1 MMTLTSRREILFLYD
16 IRMGNPNGDPD
27 ENRPR
32 SLPDGRFYVTDVRLK
47 RFARDY
53 WAMRDQDI
61 LVGNIEGRTTNLTGR
76 VAHHLEKIGKAKAD
90 GKELVDILLD
100 SFIDARCFGSS
111 LAFKG
116 KKDEEDADEAPA
128 TATGELQL
136 EPVEAAPVGSKKAK
150 GKKNT
155 TEWQPKPSPKT
166 LTGAV
171 QFNMGEV
178 LHEAE
183 EIQIQ
188 GTSVF
193 SSDEEKGAG
202 TFTNYAALRY
212 ALIAF
217 HGVAN
222 EHSAKKSRLT
232 DADYDALLR
241 ALWNGVRSA
250 GNTRT
255 KIGQVPR
262 LLVSVEYN
270 PGEEFQFG
278 NLMDYVKLQA
288 AHGKPERAW
297 ATPDDYRVD
306 LSRLL
311 ERLDGQRARIAQVR
325 HEVSPDLGFT
335 DPGLP
340 ADWRPLGFDRP
351 A

>member
-1 MMTLTSRREILFLYD
+1 MTTLSSRRELLFLYD

-53 WAMRDQDI
+53 LAAQGQEI

-76 VAHHLEKIGKAKAD
+76 VAHHLETIGKAKAN
-90 GKELVDILLD
+90 GEELVNILLD

-111 LAFKG
+111 LAFKKQDG
-116 KKDEEDADEAPA
+116 WE
-128 TATGELQL
+128 
-136 EPVEAAPVGSKKAK
+136 
-150 GKKNT
+150 
-155 TEWQPKPSPKT
+155 PKPSPKT

-171 QFNMGEV
+171 QLNMGEV
-178 LHEAE
+178 LHEAS

-193 SSDEEKGAG
+193 GSDEDKAQG

-222 EHSAKKSRLT
+222 EHSAKKSRLS
-232 DADYDALLR
+232 DADYDTLLR
-241 ALWNGVRSA
+241 AFWNGVRAA

-255 KIGQVPR
+255 KVGQVPR

-288 AHGKPERAW
+288 VDGKAERTW
-297 ATPDDYRVD
+297 ASPDDYRVD

-311 ERLDGQRARIAQVR
+311 ERLDGQRARIARVR
-325 HEVSPDLGFT
+325 CEVSPDLCFT
-335 DPGLP
+335 EAGLP
-340 ADWRPLGFDRP
+340 ADWQPLGFDRP
-351 A
+351 M

>member
-1 MMTLTSRREILFLYD
+1 MTTLSSRRELLFLYD

-53 WAMRDQDI
+53 LAALGQEI

-100 SFIDARCFGSS
+100 SFIDARGFGSS
-111 LAFKG
+111 LAFKKQDG
-116 KKDEEDADEAPA
+116 WE
-128 TATGELQL
+128 
-136 EPVEAAPVGSKKAK
+136 
-150 GKKNT
+150 
-155 TEWQPKPSPKT
+155 PKPMPKT
-166 LTGAV
+166 LTGAL
-171 QFNMGEV
+171 QLNMGEV
-178 LHEAE
+178 LHEAS

-193 SSDEEKGAG
+193 GSDEDKAQG

-217 HGVAN
+217 HGIAN
-222 EHSAKKSRLT
+222 EHAAKASRMS
-232 DADYDALLR
+232 DADYDTLLC
-241 ALWNGVRSA
+241 AFWNGVRAA

-262 LLVSVEYN
+262 LLVSIEYN

-288 AHGKPERAW
+288 ANGKPERVW
-297 ATPDDYRVD
+297 ASPDDYRVD

-311 ERLDGQRARIAQVR
+311 ERIDGQSARINRVCY
-325 HEVSPDLGFT
+325 EVSPDLSFSG
-335 DPGLP
+335 DGIPNHWRRLGYDQP
-340 ADWRPLGFDRP
+340 A
-351 A
+351 

>member
-1 MMTLTSRREILFLYD
+1 MTTLSSRRELLFLYD

-53 WAMRDQDI
+53 LAAQGQEI

-76 VAHHLEKIGKAKAD
+76 VAHHLNRIGKAKAN
-90 GKELVDILLD
+90 GEELVNILLD
-100 SFIDARCFGSS
+100 AFIDARWFGSS
-111 LAFKG
+111 LAFK
-116 KKDEEDADEAPA
+116 KQEDWE
-128 TATGELQL
+128 
-136 EPVEAAPVGSKKAK
+136 
-150 GKKNT
+150 
-155 TEWQPKPSPKT
+155 PKPLPKT

-193 SSDEEKGAG
+193 GSDEEKKQG

-222 EHSAKKSRLT
+222 EHSAKKSRMS
-232 DADYDALLR
+232 DADYDVLLR

-262 LLVSVEYN
+262 LLLSVEYQ

-288 AHGKPERAW
+288 ADGKPERTW
-297 ATPDDYRVD
+297 ASPDDYRLD

-311 ERLDGQRARIAQVR
+311 ERISSQQARIAQVR
-325 HEVSPDLGFT
+325 YELSPDIGFAG
-335 DPGLP
+335 PGIP
-340 ADWRPLGFDRP
+340 AGWRPLGFDRP
-351 A
+351 V

>member
-1 MMTLTSRREILFLYD
+1 MTTLSSRREILFLYD

-53 WAMRDQDI
+53 WALQGQEI
-61 LVGNIEGRTTNLTGR
+61 LVGNIEGRTTNLAGR
-76 VAHHLEKIGKAKAD
+76 VAHHLEKIGQPKAD
-90 GKELVDILLD
+90 GKELVNILLD

-116 KKDEEDADEAPA
+116 RKDEGSEEEAPVDLLGDASAPKA
-128 TATGELQL
+128 T
-136 EPVEAAPVGSKKAK
+136 K
-150 GKKNT
+150 GKKKSA
-155 TEWQPKPSPKT
+155 EWKPKPIPKT

-178 LHEAE
+178 LQEASE
-183 EIQIQ
+183 MQIQ
-188 GTSVF
+188 RTSVF
-193 SSDEEKGAG
+193 GSDEEKGQG

-212 ALIAF
+212 ALIGF

-222 EHSAKKSRLT
+222 EHSAEKSHLS
-232 DADYDALLR
+232 DADYDSLLR
-241 ALWNGVRSA
+241 ACWNGVRSA

-255 KIGQVPR
+255 KVGQVPR

-278 NLMDYVKLQA
+278 NLIDYVKLQA
-288 AHGKPERAW
+288 VAGKPERTW
-297 ATPDDYRVD
+297 ASPEDYQVD
-306 LSRLL
+306 LARFL
-311 ERLDGQRARIAQVR
+311 ERLAGQRARIARVR
-325 HEVSPDLGFT
+325 HEVSPDLAFVGA
-335 DPGLP
+335 GIP
-340 ADWRPLGFDRP
+340 ADWQALGFDQP

>member
-1 MMTLTSRREILFLYD
+1 MSTLSSRREPLFIYD

-53 WAMRDQDI
+53 LAAQGQEI

-76 VAHHLEKIGKAKAD
+76 VAHHLEKVGKAKAN
-90 GKELVDILLD
+90 GEELVNILLD
-100 SFIDARCFGSS
+100 AFIDARWFGSS
-111 LAFKG
+111 LAFK
-116 KKDEEDADEAPA
+116 KQDDWE
-128 TATGELQL
+128 
-136 EPVEAAPVGSKKAK
+136 
-150 GKKNT
+150 
-155 TEWQPKPSPKT
+155 PKPLPKT

-193 SSDEEKGAG
+193 GSDEEKKQG

-217 HGVAN
+217 HGIAN
-222 EHSAKKSRLT
+222 EHAAKKSRMT

-262 LLVSVEYN
+262 LLLSVEYQ

-288 AHGKPERAW
+288 ATGKPERAW
-297 ATPDDYRVD
+297 ASPDDYRVD

-311 ERLDGQRARIAQVR
+311 ERLNGQRARIAQVR
-325 HEVSPDLGFT
+325 YELSPDLQFVGAGI
-335 DPGLP
+335 PG
-340 ADWRPLGFDRP
+340 DWRPLGFDQ
-351 A
+351 AV

>member
-1 MMTLTSRREILFLYD
+1 MNTLSSRREPLFVYD

-53 WAMRDQDI
+53 IAAQGQDI

-76 VAHHLEKIGKAKAD
+76 VAHYLESIGKAKAN
-90 GKELVDILLD
+90 GEELVKILLD
-100 SFIDARCFGSS
+100 AFIDARWFGSS
-111 LAFKG
+111 LAFK
-116 KKDEEDADEAPA
+116 KQDDW
-128 TATGELQL
+128 
-136 EPVEAAPVGSKKAK
+136 EPK
-150 GKKNT
+150 T
-155 TEWQPKPSPKT
+155 LPKT

-193 SSDEEKGAG
+193 GSDEEKKQG

-222 EHSAKKSRLT
+222 EHSAKKSHMT
-232 DADYDALLR
+232 DADYNALLR

-262 LLVSVEYN
+262 LLLSVEYQ

-278 NLMDYVKLQA
+278 NLMDYVKLQPTT
-288 AHGKPERAW
+288 GKPERAW
-297 ATPDDYRVD
+297 ASPDDYQMD

-311 ERLDGQRARIAQVR
+311 DRLNSQRARIAQVR
-325 HEVSPDLGFT
+325 YAVSPDLQFAGS
-335 DPGLP
+335 GIP
-340 ADWRPLGFDRP
+340 AEWQPLGFDQP
-351 A
+351 G

>member
-1 MMTLTSRREILFLYD
+1 MNTDYGAQTTIETLSSRREILFLYD

-47 RFARDY
+47 RFVRDY
-53 WAMRDQDI
+53 IAARGQEI
-61 LVGNIEGRTTNLTGR
+61 LVGTIEGRTTNLTGR
-76 VAHHLEKIGKAKAD
+76 VAYYLQQHDKREANGA
-90 GKELVDILLD
+90 ELVDILLD
-100 SFIDARCFGSS
+100 AFVDARWFGSS
-111 LAFKG
+111 LAFKKIEG
-116 KKDEEDADEAPA
+116 WE
-128 TATGELQL
+128 
-136 EPVEAAPVGSKKAK
+136 
-150 GKKNT
+150 
-155 TEWQPKPSPKT
+155 PKPQPKT

-178 LHEAE
+178 LHDAE

-193 SSDEEKGAG
+193 GSAEEKSQG

-222 EHSAKKSRLT
+222 EHAARKSRMS
-232 DADYDALLR
+232 DADYAELLH
-241 ALWNGVRSA
+241 AVWNGVRSA

-255 KIGQVPR
+255 KVGQVPR
-262 LLVSVEYN
+262 LLVSVEYR

-278 NLMDYVKLQA
+278 NLMDYVKLVPTT
-288 AHGKPERAW
+288 GKPEREW
-297 ATPDDYRVD
+297 SSPRDYALN

-311 ERLDGQRARIAQVR
+311 ERLGGQRERIARVR
-325 HEVSPDLGFT
+325 FEVSPDMAFSEG
-335 DPGLP
+335 GVP
-340 ADWRPLGFDRP
+340 ADWEPLGFDTL

>member
-1 MMTLTSRREILFLYD
+1 MNAETGMVTLSSRREILFLYD

-53 WAMRDQDI
+53 IAAKGREI
-61 LVGNIEGRTTNLTGR
+61 LVGNIEGRVTNLTGR
-76 VAHHLEKIGKAKAD
+76 IAHYLEQEKKPKAD
-90 GKELVDILLD
+90 GEDLVNILLD
-100 SFIDARCFGSS
+100 AFIDARWFGSS
-111 LAFKG
+111 LAFKKQEG
-116 KKDEEDADEAPA
+116 WE
-128 TATGELQL
+128 
-136 EPVEAAPVGSKKAK
+136 
-150 GKKNT
+150 
-155 TEWQPKPSPKT
+155 PKPIPKT

-188 GTSVF
+188 GTSIF
-193 SSDEEKGAG
+193 ASDEEKTQG
-202 TFTNYAALRY
+202 TFTSYAALRY

-222 EHSAKKSRLT
+222 EHSAQKSRMT
-232 DADYDALLR
+232 GEDYDLLLE

-262 LLVSVEYN
+262 LLVSVEYQ
-270 PGEEFQFG
+270 PGQEFQFG
-278 NLMDYVKLQA
+278 NLMDYVKTQA
-288 AHGKPERAW
+288 MDGKPERSW
-297 ATPDDYRVD
+297 ASPDDYRLD
-306 LSRLL
+306 ISRLL
-311 ERLDGQRARIAQVR
+311 ERIKGQQSRIARIRYEA
-325 HEVSPDLGFT
+325 SPDIYFT
-335 DPGLP
+335 EGASIPVNWESLRLDSP
-340 ADWRPLGFDRP
+340 A
-351 A
+351 

>member
-1 MMTLTSRREILFLYD
+1 MTTLSSRRELLFLYD

-53 WAMRDQDI
+53 LAAQGQEI

-76 VAHHLEKIGKAKAD
+76 VAHHLQQIGKAKAD
-90 GKELVDILLD
+90 GTELVDILLD

-111 LAFKG
+111 LAFKKHDG
-116 KKDEEDADEAPA
+116 WE
-128 TATGELQL
+128 
-136 EPVEAAPVGSKKAK
+136 
-150 GKKNT
+150 
-155 TEWQPKPSPKT
+155 PKPLPKT

-171 QFNMGEV
+171 QLNMGEV
-178 LHEAE
+178 LHEAS

-193 SSDEEKGAG
+193 GSDEEKGQG

-222 EHSAKKSRLT
+222 EHAAKKSRLS

-241 ALWNGVRSA
+241 AFWNGVRAA

-288 AHGKPERAW
+288 AHGKPERTW
-297 ATPDDYRVD
+297 ASPDDYQVD

-311 ERLDGQRARIAQVR
+311 ERLDGQHARIARVR
-325 HEVSPDLGFT
+325 YEVSPDLCFT
-335 DPGLP
+335 GSGLP
-340 ADWRPLGFDRP
+340 ADWQPLGFDQP

>member
-1 MMTLTSRREILFLYD
+1 MKMLSSRREILFGYD

-53 WAMRDQDI
+53 IAAQGQDI

-76 VAHHLEKIGKAKAD
+76 VAHYLESIGKAKAN
-90 GKELVDILLD
+90 GEELVKILLD
-100 SFIDARCFGSS
+100 AFIDARWFGSS
-111 LAFKG
+111 LAFK
-116 KKDEEDADEAPA
+116 KQDDW
-128 TATGELQL
+128 
-136 EPVEAAPVGSKKAK
+136 EPK
-150 GKKNT
+150 T
-155 TEWQPKPSPKT
+155 LPKT

-193 SSDEEKGAG
+193 ARDEEKTQG

-222 EHSAKKSRLT
+222 EHSAKKSRMT
-232 DADYDALLR
+232 DADYDALLL

-262 LLVSVEYN
+262 LLLSVEYQ

-278 NLMDYVKLQA
+278 NLMDYVKLHA
-288 AHGKPERAW
+288 ITGKPERAW
-297 ATPDDYRVD
+297 ASPDDYRMD

-311 ERLDGQRARIAQVR
+311 ERLNSQRTRIAQVR
-325 HEVSPDLGFT
+325 YAVSPDLQFT
-335 DPGLP
+335 GSGIP
-340 ADWRPLGFDRP
+340 AEWQLLGFDQP
-351 A
+351 G

>member
-1 MMTLTSRREILFLYD
+1 MSTLSSRREILFGYD

-53 WAMRDQDI
+53 LAAKGQEI

-76 VAHHLEKIGKAKAD
+76 VAHYLESVGKAKAN
-90 GKELVDILLD
+90 GEELVNILLD
-100 SFIDARCFGSS
+100 AFIDARWFGSS
-111 LAFKG
+111 LAFKSQ
-116 KKDEEDADEAPA
+116 KEEDSGSVEPSDDLLAD
-128 TATGELQL
+128 T
-136 EPVEAAPVGSKKAK
+136 KAQK
-150 GKKNT
+150 GKKKP
-155 TEWQPKPSPKT
+155 TEWKPNPIPKT
-166 LTGAV
+166 LTGTV

-193 SSDEEKGAG
+193 GSDEEKKQG

-222 EHSAKKSRLT
+222 EHSAKKSRMT

-241 ALWNGVRSA
+241 ALWNGVRSV

-262 LLVSVEYN
+262 LLLSVEYQ

-288 AHGKPERAW
+288 VTGKPERAW
-297 ATPDDYRVD
+297 ASPDDYRMD
-306 LSRLL
+306 LSRLF
-311 ERLDGQRARIAQVR
+311 ERLNSQRARIAQVR
-325 HEVSPDLGFT
+325 YEVSPDLQFAGS
-335 DPGLP
+335 GLP
-340 ADWRPLGFDRP
+340 ADWQPLGFDQL

>member
-1 MMTLTSRREILFLYD
+1 MTMLSSRREILYLYD

-53 WAMRDQDI
+53 WALRGQEI
-61 LVGNIEGRTTNLTGR
+61 LVGSIEGRTTNLTGR
-76 VAHHLEKIGKAKAD
+76 VAHHLDKIGKARAD
-90 GKELVDILLD
+90 GEELVNILLD

-116 KKDEEDADEAPA
+116 QKEDSNDEAAQPDLLGDVS
-128 TATGELQL
+128 TRKTT
-136 EPVEAAPVGSKKAK
+136 K
-150 GKKNT
+150 GKQKAA
-155 TEWQPKPSPKT
+155 EWKPKPIPKT

-193 SSDEEKGAG
+193 GSDEEKGQG

-212 ALIAF
+212 GLIAF
-217 HGVAN
+217 HGIAN

-232 DADYDALLR
+232 DADYDALMQ

-262 LLVSVEYN
+262 LLVSVEYK

-278 NLMDYVKLQA
+278 NLMDYVRLQA
-288 AHGKPERAW
+288 ANGKPERAW
-297 ATPDDYRVD
+297 ASPDDYQVD

-311 ERLDGQRARIAQVR
+311 ERFAGQAARIARVR
-325 HEVSPDLGFT
+325 HEVSPDLSFSG
-335 DPGLP
+335 PGLP
-340 ADWRPLGFDRP
+340 ADWQSFGFDQP

>member
-1 MMTLTSRREILFLYD
+1 MITLSSRRELLFLYD

-53 WAMRDQDI
+53 LQAQGQEI

-111 LAFKG
+111 LAFKSQNG
-116 KKDEEDADEAPA
+116 WE
-128 TATGELQL
+128 
-136 EPVEAAPVGSKKAK
+136 
-150 GKKNT
+150 
-155 TEWQPKPSPKT
+155 PKPLPKT

-171 QFNMGEV
+171 QLNMGEV
-178 LHEAE
+178 LHEAS

-193 SSDEEKGAG
+193 GSDEDKSQG

-222 EHSAKKSRLT
+222 EHSAKRSRLS
-232 DADYDALLR
+232 DADYDTLLR
-241 ALWNGVRSA
+241 AFWNGVRAA

-262 LLVSVEYN
+262 LLISVEYK

-278 NLMDYVKLQA
+278 NLMVYVKLQA
-288 AHGKPERAW
+288 VNGKPERTW
-297 ATPDDYRVD
+297 ASPDDYRVD

-311 ERLDGQRARIAQVR
+311 SRLDGQSARIARVR
-325 HEVSPDLGFT
+325 YEVSPDLSFNG
-335 DPGLP
+335 DGLP
-340 ADWRPLGFDRP
+340 ANWLPLGFDQS

>member
-1 MMTLTSRREILFLYD
+1 MNDEPKTATLSSRREILFAYD

-53 WAMRDQDI
+53 IASQGQEI
-61 LVGNIEGRTTNLTGR
+61 LVGNIEGKTTNLTGR
-76 VAHHLEKIGKAKAD
+76 VADYLQKHQKAEAE
-90 GKELVDILLD
+90 GGTLVNILLD
-100 SFIDARCFGSS
+100 AFIDARWFGSS
-111 LAFKG
+111 LAFKKLG
-116 KKDEEDADEAPA
+116 DWE
-128 TATGELQL
+128 
-136 EPVEAAPVGSKKAK
+136 
-150 GKKNT
+150 
-155 TEWQPKPSPKT
+155 PKPIPKT
-166 LTGAV
+166 LTGPV

-193 SSDEEKGAG
+193 GSGEEKTQG
-202 TFTNYAALRY
+202 TFTSYAALRY

-222 EHSAKKSRLT
+222 EHSAKKSRMT
-232 DADYDALLR
+232 DADYDLLLQ

-250 GNTRT
+250 ANTRT

-262 LLVSVEYN
+262 LLVSIEYK

-278 NLMDYVKLQA
+278 NLMDYIKTQ
-288 AHGKPERAW
+288 PENDKSERSW
-297 ATPDDYRVD
+297 ASPDDYRLD
-306 LSRLL
+306 ISRLL
-311 ERLDGQRARIAQVR
+311 KRISGQQSRIALIR
-325 HEVSPDLGFT
+325 YEVSPDIRFT
-335 DPGLP
+335 DGAGIP
-340 ADWRPLGFDRP
+340 ADWQPLHFDHP
-351 A
+351 Q

>member
-1 MMTLTSRREILFLYD
+1 MTTLSARREILFLYD

-53 WAMRDQDI
+53 FSTQGMQI

-76 VAHHLEKIGKAKAD
+76 VAHHLEKNGQAKAN
-90 GKELVDILLD
+90 GNELVNILLD

-111 LAFKG
+111 LAFK
-116 KKDEEDADEAPA
+116 KQDDWE
-128 TATGELQL
+128 
-136 EPVEAAPVGSKKAK
+136 
-150 GKKNT
+150 
-155 TEWQPKPSPKT
+155 PKPIPKT

-193 SSDEEKGAG
+193 ARDEEKTQG

-222 EHSAKKSRLT
+222 EHSAIKSHMS
-232 DADYDALLR
+232 DADYDALLL

-262 LLVSVEYN
+262 LLVSVEYHQ
-270 PGEEFQFG
+270 GEEFQFG

-288 AHGKPERAW
+288 VSDLPQRSW
-297 ATPDDYRVD
+297 ASPNDYRVD

-311 ERLDGQRARIAQVR
+311 ERLNGQHTRIAQVR
-325 HEVSPDLGFT
+325 YELSPDLCFT
-335 DPGLP
+335 DPGIP
-340 ADWRPLGFDRP
+340 TGWRTLGFDQIV
-351 A
+351 

>member
-1 MMTLTSRREILFLYD
+1 MTTLSSRRELLFLYD

-47 RFARDY
+47 RFVRDY
-53 WAMRDQDI
+53 LAAQRQEI

-76 VAHHLEKIGKAKAD
+76 VAHHLDKVGKAKAN
-90 GKELVDILLD
+90 GEELVNILLD
-100 SFIDARCFGSS
+100 AFIDARWFGSS
-111 LAFKG
+111 LAFK
-116 KKDEEDADEAPA
+116 KQEEWE
-128 TATGELQL
+128 
-136 EPVEAAPVGSKKAK
+136 
-150 GKKNT
+150 
-155 TEWQPKPSPKT
+155 PKPLPKT

-193 SSDEEKGAG
+193 GSDEEKKQG

-222 EHSAKKSRLT
+222 EHSAKKSRMS

-262 LLVSVEYN
+262 LLLSVEYQ

-288 AHGKPERAW
+288 AGGKPERAW
-297 ATPDDYRVD
+297 ASPDDYRLD

-311 ERLDGQRARIAQVR
+311 ERISSQQARIAQVR
-325 HEVSPDLGFT
+325 YELSPDIGFAG
-335 DPGLP
+335 PSIP
-340 ADWRPLGFDRP
+340 AGWRPLGFDQP
-351 A
+351 V